1 MTLDDEEFFREIGHR
16 LRSRRDEQGW
26 TQAELA
32 RRCDLHKA
40 YIGFVERGERNV
52 SLITNRLPHPFLP
65 LADEHSRPGRCWSE
79 CCQALAGMST
89 SAISK
94 RSRRPTHILVWLPA
108 FSLLECLIGPGEQE
122 AQTRE

>member
-16 LRSRRDEQGW
+16 LRSRRDERGW

-52 SLITNRLPHPFLP
+52 SLVNLRRIARVLRVRLS
-65 LADEHSRPGRCWSE
+65 D
-79 CCQALAGMST
+79 
-89 SAISK
+89 
-94 RSRRPTHILVWLPA
+94 
-108 FSLLECLIGPGEQE
+108 LLEGLD
-122 AQTRE
+122 

>member
-16 LRSRRDEQGW
+16 LRVRREGMGW

-52 SLITNRLPHPFLP
+52 SLINLRRIARVLRLRLS
-65 LADEHSRPGRCWSE
+65 D
-79 CCQALAGMST
+79 
-89 SAISK
+89 
-94 RSRRPTHILVWLPA
+94 
-108 FSLLECLIGPGEQE
+108 LLKGLD
-122 AQTRE
+122 